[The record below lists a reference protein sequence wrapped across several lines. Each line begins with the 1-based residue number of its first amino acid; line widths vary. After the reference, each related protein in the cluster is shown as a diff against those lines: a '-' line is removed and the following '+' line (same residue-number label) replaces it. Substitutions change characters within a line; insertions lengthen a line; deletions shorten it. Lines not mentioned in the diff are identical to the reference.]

1 MQPPR
6 TYHCKYCG
14 ECVLRL
20 DHHCKWIGT
29 CIGFTNFKF
38 YWQFLLYASLSMLII
53 LTTSLVM
60 DGISI
65 LSLMAFVFYFD
76 FTVLFVIQ
84 THLVLKNRTA
94 VDKGDLQG
102 NFDIFKGKS
111 KCENWQ

>member
-1 MQPPR
+1 
-6 TYHCKYCG
+6 
-14 ECVLRL
+14 
-20 DHHCKWIGT
+20 
-29 CIGFTNFKF
+29 
-38 YWQFLLYASLSMLII
+38 MLII

-111 KCENWQ
+111 KCENWQQVFTSNIISWFVPFKKPDILTALDYDANIQPGGLLGAEGSETPLVV